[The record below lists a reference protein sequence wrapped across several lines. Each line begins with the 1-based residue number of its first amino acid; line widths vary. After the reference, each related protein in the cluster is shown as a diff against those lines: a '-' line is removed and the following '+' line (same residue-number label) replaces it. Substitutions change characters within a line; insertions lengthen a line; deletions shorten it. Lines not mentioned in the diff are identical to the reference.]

1 MCVLCVHEGMGFN
14 FVNHVCV
21 LCASEGVVSVG
32 KMCAKV
38 QEIFPVLRVCLFR

>member
-1 MCVLCVHEGMGFN
+1 MCVLCVHEGMVFN
-14 FVNHVCV
+14 FVNHVC
-21 LCASEGVVSVG
+21 EGVVSVG